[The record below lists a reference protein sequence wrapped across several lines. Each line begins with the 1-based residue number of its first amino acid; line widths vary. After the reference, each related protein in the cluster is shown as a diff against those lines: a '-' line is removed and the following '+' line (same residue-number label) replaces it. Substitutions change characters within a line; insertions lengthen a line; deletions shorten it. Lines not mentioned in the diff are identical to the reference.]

1 MFLSALQSTSQAPD
15 VVSPSV
21 AIDLLLQLFQMKMTQ
36 PSYQIDPD
44 TWVKDVEAK
53 RKEAASRPPSRSAS
67 AVFTYGKKS
76 SKEQALERQ
85 YEALAR
91 EIASNSDRT
100 VRPIQTLLTT
110 IGL

>member
-1 MFLSALQSTSQAPD
+1 M
-15 VVSPSV
+15 
-21 AIDLLLQLFQMKMTQ
+21 
-36 PSYQIDPD
+36 DPD
-44 TWVKDVEAK
+44 TWVRNVEAK
-53 RKEAASRPPSRSAS
+53 RKEAASRPPSRSVVARFS
-67 AVFTYGKKS
+67 PKQS